1 MYISL
6 KMATGAPFS
15 QQSAFLLFSQVYPY
29 ETLIVTNRV
38 RVKLPKDVDRTRL
51 EVRKDDMVTLQIN
64 CKYEP
69 THLIEVPKLVLV

>member
-6 KMATGAPFS
+6 KTATGAPFS
-15 QQSAFLLFSQVYPY
+15 QQSASLLFSQVYPY

-69 THLIEVPKLVLV
+69 THLREVPKLVLV